1 MITKRQVLATYL
13 NHVNGE
19 DFDPNDLDQ
28 ASMDENIF
36 EHGLETYIVLD
47 EEEANRYARDRIL
60 ESLFAFRPEFIVEH
74 SRMNLDTVDVDAVT
88 EALGQMQEKLCERA
102 NPLIEALLEDKE
114 KFVEAAIQADGR
126 GHFIS
131 SYDGEE
137 NVAVEEGQNFY
148 IYRDN

>member
-1 MITKRQVLATYL
+1 MITKREVLVKYL
-13 NHVNGE
+13 EYVNDE
-19 DFDPNDLDQ
+19 DFDKDSLEQ

-36 EHGLETYIVLD
+36 EYGLETYIVLD
-47 EEEANRYARDRIL
+47 DEEATRYARDRIL
-60 ESLFAFRPEFIVEH
+60 ESLFAFKPEFIVNN
-74 SRMNLDTVDVDAVT
+74 SRMNLDVVDVDAVT
-88 EALGQMQEKLCERA
+88 EALGEMQEKLCERA
-102 NPLIEALLEDKE
+102 NPLIEALLEDKD

-126 GHFIS
+126 GHFIA